1 MNEIAEDILMHYGV
15 KRRSG
20 RYPWGSGKYPFQ
32 HSADFLARVEE
43 LEKIYP
49 KETDLAKELEMTTT
63 DLRMQ
68 LRVANHERRELLSDR
83 AKSLRSDGYSL
94 NEITSMMGYS
104 NDSSVRSLLNE
115 NTSTR
120 KSMAKSTAEILEKE
134 VKEKRMI
141 DVGAG
146 VEQGLGVSEGVM
158 KEAVFILETQGYNRY
173 GVGIPEVTNPGKNIT
188 TVVLADKDVE
198 YKDVYD
204 NMGDIQSVTNYYSKD
219 GGMTYNKLQYPSSLD
234 ADRVKIR
241 YAEEGGKAKDGVI
254 EIRRGCS
261 DLSLG
266 NSHYAQVRIL
276 VNDDHYLKGMAMYS
290 DDIPNGYDIVFN
302 TNKNLGTDKMDVL
315 KGIKHDDPN
324 NPFGATIKANGQ
336 STYTDKDGKE
346 KLSPINKIKDEG
358 DWNEMNR
365 NLSSQ
370 FLSKQ
375 PIKLIK
381 QQLNTTYDDSEAEFK
396 EICSYT
402 NPTVKRK
409 MLLDFADECD
419 GAAVHLKAAALPG
432 QSTPQVILP
441 LTEISENEVYAPN
454 YQNGT
459 KLALIRFPHAGT
471 FEIPT
476 VTVNNKNSSGKKN
489 LGNVTDAI
497 GINYKVAERLSGADF
512 DGDQVTCI
520 PITDQVRIKT
530 SNPLPGLKDFS
541 PAEEYPYKQ
550 GMKVMSKA
558 NTQKQMGTVSNLITD
573 MTLKGAPES
582 EIERAVRHSMVVID
596 ANKHELNYKQ
606 SEKDNGIA
614 ELKQKYQGRIDEN
627 GKEIGGASTLLSRR
641 EQDLQVPERKG
652 SGRIDKET
660 GKVIYKETRRT
671 YVDKKT
677 GKIVPAMQKSKLI
690 LEVDD
695 VHTLSSGT
703 PEEEA
708 YADYANRMKNLA
720 ASARK
725 EYAKN
730 EKLVYSS
737 NSKKIYEKE
746 VNSLDAKLAIAQEN
760 APKERRAQ
768 AVANSKIKYMMQDN
782 PSLSS
787 DKNTRKKLANT
798 IIQSERDNI
807 GASRKN
813 SKIEITDS
821 EWEAIQAGAI
831 SDSKLTSILRY
842 TDSDKIRER
851 ALPKTSSTLST
862 AKQSKIKSMR
872 AMGYTNAE
880 IAKSIG
886 CSVSTVS
893 KYTE

>member
-49 KETDLAKELEMTTT
+49 KETDLAKELGMTTT

-94 NEITSMMGYS
+94 NEITSMMGYN

-146 VEQGLGVSEGVM
+146 VEQGLGVSEGAM
-158 KEAVFILETQGYNRY
+158 KEAVFILETKGYNRY

-234 ADRVKIR
+234 SDRVKIR

-254 EIRRGCS
+254 EIRRGCA

-266 NSHYAQVRIL
+266 NNHYAQVRIL
-276 VNDDHYLKGMAMYS
+276 VNDDHYLKGMAMYL

-346 KLSPINKIKDEG
+346 KLSPINKIKEEG
-358 DWNEMNR
+358 DWNEMSR

-459 KLALIRFPHAGT
+459 KLALVRFPHAGT

-582 EIERAVRHSMVVID
+582 EVERAVRHSMVVID

-641 EQDLQVPERKG
+641 EQDLLVPERKG

-660 GKVIYKETRRT
+660 GKVIYKETGRT

-768 AVANSKIKYMMQDN
+768 AVANSKIKSMVQDN

-842 TDSDKIRER
+842 TDSEKIRER

>member
-49 KETDLAKELEMTTT
+49 KETDLAKELGMTTT

-94 NEITSMMGYS
+94 NEITSMMGYN

-146 VEQGLGVSEGVM
+146 VEQGLGVSEGAM
-158 KEAVFILETQGYNRY
+158 KEAVFILETKGYNRY

-234 ADRVKIR
+234 SDRVKIR

-254 EIRRGCS
+254 EIRRGCA

-266 NSHYAQVRIL
+266 NNHYAQVRIL
-276 VNDDHYLKGMAMYS
+276 VNDDHYLKGMAMYL

-346 KLSPINKIKDEG
+346 KLSPINKIKEEG
-358 DWNEMNR
+358 DWNEMSR

-459 KLALIRFPHAGT
+459 KLALVRFPHAGT

-541 PAEEYPYKQ
+541 PAEEYSYKQ

-582 EIERAVRHSMVVID
+582 EVERAVRHSMVVID

-641 EQDLQVPERKG
+641 EQDLLVPERKG

-660 GKVIYKETRRT
+660 GKVIYKETGRT

-768 AVANSKIKYMMQDN
+768 AVANSKIKSMVQDN

-842 TDSDKIRER
+842 TDSEKIRER

>member
-49 KETDLAKELEMTTT
+49 KETDLAKELGMTTT

-94 NEITSMMGYS
+94 NEITSMMGYN

-146 VEQGLGVSEGVM
+146 VEQGLGVSEGAM
-158 KEAVFILETQGYNRY
+158 KEAVFILETKGYNRY

-234 ADRVKIR
+234 SDRVKIR

-254 EIRRGCS
+254 EIRRGCA

-266 NSHYAQVRIL
+266 NNHYAQVRIL
-276 VNDDHYLKGMAMYS
+276 VNDDHYLKGMAMYL

-346 KLSPINKIKDEG
+346 KLSPINKIKEEG
-358 DWNEMNR
+358 DWNEMSR

-459 KLALIRFPHAGT
+459 KLALVRFPHAGT

-582 EIERAVRHSMVVID
+582 EVERAVRHSMVVID

-641 EQDLQVPERKG
+641 EQDLLVPERKG

-660 GKVIYKETRRT
+660 GKVIYKETGRT

-768 AVANSKIKYMMQDN
+768 AVANSKIKSMMQDN

-842 TDSDKIRER
+842 TDSEKIRER

>member
-32 HSADFLARVEE
+32 HSADFLAKVEE

-49 KETDLAKELEMTTT
+49 KETDLVKELGMTTT

-94 NEITSMMGYS
+94 NEITSMMGYN

-120 KSMAKSTAEILEKE
+120 KSMAKSTSEILEKE

-234 ADRVKIR
+234 ADRVKIC

-254 EIRRGCS
+254 EIRRGCA

-266 NSHYAQVRIL
+266 NNHYAQVRIL

-290 DDIPNGYDIVFN
+290 DDIPDGYDIVFN

-336 STYTDKDGKE
+336 STYIDKDGKE

-582 EIERAVRHSMVVID
+582 EVERAVRHSMVVID
-596 ANKHELNYKQ
+596 ANKHELNYRQ

-641 EQDLQVPERKG
+641 EQDLLVPERKG

-660 GKVIYKETRRT
+660 GKVIYKETGRT

-677 GKIVPAMQKSKLI
+677 GKIVPATQKSKLI

-746 VNSLDAKLAIAQEN
+746 VKSLDAKLAIAQEN

-768 AVANSKIKYMMQDN
+768 AVANSKIKSMIQDN

-813 SKIEITDS
+813 SKIEVTDS